1 MTKKRISFFE
11 ETFTGLLIAL
21 ACQLKDYQLCWHLN
35 KAFDFRL
42 LKKDDLEIVHKRKSK
57 TSFFSYY
64 RYENEIDKWIIHVI
78 SNKHAGDF
86 FTSEIK
92 HADYLFFITGEVD
105 SEQAKDFILKLKTI
119 PSIQLISEI
128 DLNKLKSKANFI
140 FD

>member
-1 MTKKRISFFE
+1 M
-11 ETFTGLLIAL
+11 
-21 ACQLKDYQLCWHLN
+21 
-35 KAFDFRL
+35 
-42 LKKDDLEIVHKRKSK
+42 EIVHKRKSK